1 MGIANLDARMRI
13 GNGADEVLAGV
24 MQDNEEEI
32 PSENEEPADELN
44 LGVQPLD
51 AVMQEL
57 AVSNHELVEKCGEGL
72 THKAMTR
79 ARKGRRLTAKMKLR
93 ITQTLNALLKKR
105 GVEREFRKRDLFNY

>member
-1 MGIANLDARMRI
+1 MPDFGWRNGDWQPGKYRDSRKMADVNAELTDSDA
-13 GNGADEVLAGV
+13 D
-24 MQDNEEEI
+24 
-32 PSENEEPADELN
+32 PDELN
-44 LGVQPLD
+44 LGVQPFD
-51 AVMQEL
+51 TVMQEL
-57 AVSNHELVEKCGEGL
+57 GVSNHELVEKCGEGL